1 MNILIAEDDF
11 TSRTLLARVLK
22 NVGHEVVETVSGA
35 DALKKMLEPDAP
47 RLAIFDWMMP
57 EMDGLEVICRVRQR
71 QTDRPPYLIMLTAR
85 GEKADIIAGLEAGAN
100 DYLAKPFNA
109 GELRARVEV
118 GRRMI
123 EMQDALADKVEE
135 LRDAIEQIKTLRG
148 IVPICGHCK
157 QIRDDEGYWHQ
168 LEVYV
173 RDHTEAEFSH
183 GICPK
188 CMEKLYPEF
197 VKTGEVKK
205 EMSLRS
211 ILPHS
216 MAPEPTFR

>member
-1 MNILIAEDDF
+1 MKILIAEDDC

-22 NVGHEVVETVSGA
+22 NVGHEVVETVSGT

-47 RLAIFDWMMP
+47 RLAVLDWMMP
-57 EMDGLEVICRVRQR
+57 EMDGLEVIRRVRQR
-71 QTDRPPYLIMLTAR
+71 QTDRPPYLIMLTAK
-85 GEKADIIAGLEAGAN
+85 GEKTDIIAGLEAGAN

-123 EMQDALADKVEE
+123 EMQDVLADKVEE
-135 LRDAIEQIKTLRG
+135 LRQAIEQIKTLRG

-173 RDHTEAEFSH
+173 RDRTEAEFSH
-183 GICPK
+183 GICPQ

-197 VKTGEVKK
+197 VKNGG
-205 EMSLRS
+205 
-211 ILPHS
+211 
-216 MAPEPTFR
+216 

>member
-1 MNILIAEDDF
+1 MKLLIAEDDC

-35 DALKKMLEPDAP
+35 DALTKMLEPDAP
-47 RLAIFDWMMP
+47 RLAILDWMMP
-57 EMDGLEVICRVRQR
+57 EMDGMEVIRRVRQR
-71 QTDRPPYLIMLTAR
+71 QTDRPPYLIMLTAK
-85 GEKADIIAGLEAGAN
+85 GEKADIIAGLETGAN

-123 EMQDALADKVEE
+123 EMQDTLADKVEE

-183 GICPK
+183 GICPQ
-188 CMEKLYPEF
+188 CMKKLYPDL
-197 VKTGEVKK
+197 VKENQC
-205 EMSLRS
+205 
-211 ILPHS
+211 
-216 MAPEPTFR
+216 